1 MGALAGGIH
10 GGGGGGGGVVATEDV
25 LGGGGGEAWGGV
37 DSGGVLHFEVSIFI
51 VDVVVR
57 VVVLGW
63 GGRACGARSEN
74 LGLMRNREVGGG
86 VGSFKVCDALLE
98 VAEVVD
104 ACLEDGE
111 FVHFLVATGGD
122 HVFQDA
128 ELLVH
133 L

>member
-10 GGGGGGGGVVATEDV
+10 GGGGGGGGVLAAEEV

-37 DSGGVLHFEVSIFI
+37 DGGGVSHFEVSVFI
-51 VDVVVR
+51 VIVVR
-57 VVVLGW
+57 VVILGW
-63 GGRACGARSEN
+63 GGRACDARSESS
-74 LGLMRNREVGGG
+74 GLMGKREVGGG
-86 VGSFKVCDALLE
+86 VGRFEVCDALLE

-122 HVFQDA
+122 HVLQDA